1 MYHPNSAELDIEIL
15 KIVDQVDNLKINDPG
30 KVTIQSNL
38 TEVMEVNQKA
48 NAKQRDVE
56 MKDIPKKSKL
66 RPNLNVLEKDCIFKT
81 PNFDV
86 IVEEEELAQT
96 KNEDEN
102 NQETKNFSLIS
113 DDKTFKN
120 PQKSNGGVCSSNS
133 NNSNNSLLL
142 QNIFL

>member
-30 KVTIQSNL
+30 KVKIQSNL

-81 PNFDV
+81 SNFDV
-86 IVEEEELAQT
+86 IVEQEELAQT

-102 NQETKNFSLIS
+102 NQEI
-113 DDKTFKN
+113 KTFH
-120 PQKSNGGVCSSNS
+120 
-133 NNSNNSLLL
+133 
-142 QNIFL
+142 

>member
-1 MYHPNSAELDIEIL
+1 MYHPNSAELDTEIL

-48 NAKQRDVE
+48 NTRQRDVE

-102 NQETKNFSLIS
+102 NQEI
-113 DDKTFKN
+113 KTFH
-120 PQKSNGGVCSSNS
+120 
-133 NNSNNSLLL
+133 
-142 QNIFL
+142 